1 MNSRKDLGRQLEEL
15 AAPDGARRGKRYW
28 QSLDELAGDEN
39 FQQLIKQEFPHQAD
53 IWPDSLSRRKFL
65 TLMGAS
71 LALAGLSSCSVKPA
85 PMHEIMPYV
94 HPPENFV
101 PGRPLFFA
109 TTMAIGGDAIGL
121 LVESHLG
128 RPTKIEGNPNH
139 PASLG
144 ATGAWHQASVLT
156 MYDPDRSQTVLHKR
170 DVRSWDDAEQALRGM
185 MAEQQKARGAGLR
198 ILTESVVSPTLSH
211 QLTALLK
218 DLPEA
223 KWHQF
228 EPVSSDTAHEAARLS
243 FGQPVDAVYDFTKA
257 DIVVALDADFLG
269 DYPGYVRY
277 AHDFMSRRQL
287 TSGADSAKSAEM
299 NRLYLAETAVSCTGA
314 KADHRLALPPGEI
327 EQLARSLAVELGVL
341 SAEHISGGKVSER
354 RSKWIRAVASDLKKH
369 RGRCLL
375 LAGYRQSP
383 TVHMLANA
391 INDKLEN
398 VGHTV
403 RYIEPVAAHGGGSM
417 ASFRVLV
424 EDMQRGRVEAL
435 IILGGNPAYTSP
447 ADLDFARTLSK
458 VPFKA
463 RLGLYFDETS
473 ELCDWHL
480 PEAHYLEAWSDARA
494 FDGTASLAQPL
505 IEPLYGGRSAHEVVA
520 LLTGQPLRPG
530 YEIVRDYWRSQW
542 SSATL
547 ADPKTSGD
555 ESDNQQDTDATDA
568 SGTSQQEA
576 RDKGADEK
584 PSLDADP
591 ATANGD
597 KADQEPQSAAAKGD
611 QNSDQEQEFEKTWQ
625 IAVHDGIIADS
636 ASASVSVTLNDDW
649 HQKLTSARQDANS
662 RAAEGTNQAQGK
674 DSLELAIMPD
684 PAIYDGRFANNGW
697 LQELPKPITKLTW
710 DNAILMSPATAERLG
725 LGQGEF
731 AHGGEHGGYDVPI
744 VELHI
749 GDRWIA
755 GPVWVQP
762 GHAEGAVSIQLGYGR
777 RRAGRVGGDANHSV
791 GFNAYALQ
799 TSAQRWSSPSVTIKR
814 TGLTKPL
821 ACTQSL
827 HSLGSRKEEIV
838 RAGTLAEYRSDPSS
852 IAHRHDEHQPAT
864 EKSAP
869 RGGEQPAELPETLYA
884 PFEYKPPVHKWG
896 MAINMTTC
904 TGCSACVVA
913 CQAENNIPVVGKDQ
927 VLAGREMHWLRIDRY
942 VSGEPNEPAEFH
954 FQPLL
959 CMHCENAPCEY
970 VCPVE
975 ATLHSAEGLN
985 EMVYQRCVGTRF
997 CSNNCPYK
1005 VRRFNF
1011 LAYSNIFAIQE
1022 KMQLNPDVTVR
1033 SRGVMEK
1040 CSYCVQRIRAAD
1052 IDSQASGRKL
1062 ADGDV
1067 LTACQAACP
1076 TQAIVFGDL
1085 NDPDAAV
1092 TKSKQ
1097 SPLEYGLL
1105 TDLNTYPRTTYL
1117 AALRNPNPELEPS

>member
-1 MNSRKDLGRQLEEL
+1 MNSRKDLDRQLEEL
-15 AAPDGARRGKRYW
+15 AAPSGAPRGKRYW
-28 QSLDELAGDEN
+28 QSLDELAGDER
-39 FQQLIKQEFPHQAD
+39 FQQLIKQEFPDQAD

-71 LALAGLSSCSVKPA
+71 LALAGLGGCSVKPA
-85 PMHEIMPYV
+85 PHREIMPYV
-94 HPPENFV
+94 HPPEEFV

-144 ATGAWHQASVLT
+144 ATAAWHQASVLT
-156 MYDPDRSQTVLHKR
+156 MYDPDRSQTVLYKR
-170 DVRSWDDAEQALRGM
+170 AVRSWDDAEQALRGM
-185 MAEQQKARGAGLR
+185 LTEQQKTHGAGLR
-198 ILTESVVSPTLSH
+198 ILTETVVSPTLTQ
-211 QLTALLK
+211 QLTNLLK

-228 EPVSSDTAHEAARLS
+228 EPVSCDTAQEAAKAA
-243 FGQPVDAVYDFTKA
+243 FGQSVDAVYDFTKA
-257 DIVVALDADFLG
+257 DVVVSLDADFLG
-269 DYPGYVRY
+269 DCPGSVRY
-277 AHDFMSRRQL
+277 ARDFMSRRQV
-287 TSGADSAKSAEM
+287 TAKFEESKSAAM
-299 NRLYLAETAVSCTGA
+299 NRLYAIEAAVSCTGA
-314 KADHRLALPPGEI
+314 KADHRLALPPSQFEP
-327 EQLARSLAVELGVL
+327 LAHALAAALGVL
-341 SAEHISGGKVSER
+341 SDEQAAGKNADAKLSDQHR
-354 RSKWIRAVASDLKKH
+354 KWIAAIASDLKKS
-369 RGRCLL
+369 RGRCLV
-375 LAGYRQSP
+375 LAGSRLP
-383 TVHMLANA
+383 PAVHVLAHA

-398 VGHTV
+398 VGQTL
-403 RYIEPVAAHGGGSM
+403 RYIEPVAARGGGSL
-417 ASFRVLV
+417 ASLHDLV
-424 EDMQRGRVEAL
+424 EDMQRGRVQAL
-435 IILGGNPAYTSP
+435 VVFGGNPAYTAP
-447 ADLDFARTLSK
+447 ADAKFADALSQVPLK
-458 VPFKA
+458 V

-473 ELCDWHL
+473 ERCDWHL

-505 IEPLYGGRSAHEVVA
+505 IEPLYQGRSAHEVVA
-520 LLTGQPLRPG
+520 MLTDQPLKLG
-530 YEIVRDYWRSQW
+530 YELVRDYWRSQW
-542 SSATL
+542 F
-547 ADPKTSGD
+547 P
-555 ESDNQQDTDATDA
+555 A
-568 SGTSQQEA
+568 SE
-576 RDKGADEK
+576 ADEK
-584 PSLDADP
+584 AASEKADKDADQADKP
-591 ATANGD
+591 AD
-597 KADQEPQSAAAKGD
+597 ADQLEK
-611 QNSDQEQEFEKTWQ
+611 FEKAWQ
-625 IAVHDGIIADS
+625 IAVHDGVIADS
-636 ASASVSVTLNDDW
+636 SFSSVSVTLSDDW
-649 HQKLTSARQDANS
+649 QQKLAANHANTSS
-662 RAAEGTNQAQGK
+662 SAAQSGKETNHQAA
-674 DSLELAIMPD
+674 LELAIAPD

-725 LGQGEF
+725 LGRGGF
-731 AHGGEHGGYDVPI
+731 AHGGDHGGYRVPV
-744 VELHI
+744 VELHA

-762 GHAEGAVSIQLGYGR
+762 GHADGAVTIHLGYGR
-777 RRAGRVGGDANHSV
+777 SLAGRVGGDANHRV
-791 GFNAYALQ
+791 GFNAYRLQ
-799 TSAQRWSSPSVTIKR
+799 TSAERWSALSVTIKK
-814 TGLTKPL
+814 TGLSMDL

-827 HSLGSRKEEIV
+827 YSLGHREEEIV
-838 RAGTLAEYRSDPSS
+838 RAGTLAEYQENPLQ
-852 IAHRHDEHQPAT
+852 IAHREEPHKPAT
-864 EKSAP
+864 EITAP
-869 RGGEQPAELPETLYA
+869 RGGQEPAELPKSLYA
-884 PFEYKPPVHKWG
+884 PFEYKPPLHNWG

-913 CQAENNIPVVGKDQ
+913 CQAENNIPIVGKDQ

-942 VSGEPNEPAEFH
+942 TSGEPEAPEEFH

-1011 LAYSNIFAIQE
+1011 LAYTNGYELQE
-1022 KMQLNPDVTVR
+1022 RMQLNPDVTVR

-1052 IDSQASGRKL
+1052 IDSQASGR
-1062 ADGDV
+1062 APVDGDV
-1067 LTACQAACP
+1067 LTACQAVCP

-1085 NDPDAAV
+1085 NDPEAAV
-1092 TKSKQ
+1092 TKLKQ

-1105 TDLNTYPRTTYL
+1105 TELNTYPRTTYL